1 MSKKTVKK
9 NTTTLEK
16 RANQVKA
23 TVKKV
28 HADVLVATD
37 ELVEESL
44 ATGQKWQKIFAKV
57 LKGGTKMF
65 AKQQDFT
72 VEAVKTIKGQMI
84 NSNKRMRDLLE
95 FEVIEDAIEDARKD
109 IKKATKKARKEA
121 KKMTAKAKDAV
132 ADMADDFE
140 FPAMPS
146 VSVDVKTKKVKATTP
161 KAKKVVKKVTKKVTA
176 KKPTTKKV
184 VAKKTSTAKATV
196 RKTVKK
202 VAPKKV
208 VAKKSTRKA
217 TAKSDVKANDLT
229 IINGIGPKVK
239 VLLNKAGIVT
249 FKELSTTKITV
260 LRDILTEAGSRYK
273 LINPG
278 TWKAEAKLAAA
289 GKMDLLKEFQAQQ
302 RMAK

>member
-9 NTTTLEK
+9 NTSTLEK
-16 RANQVKA
+16 RADQVKE

-28 HADVLVATD
+28 HADVLVAT
-37 ELVEESL
+37 EEFVEESL

-72 VEAVKTIKGQMI
+72 IEAIQTIKGQMI

-109 IKKATKKARKEA
+109 LKKATKKARKEA
-121 KKMTAKAKDAV
+121 QKMTAKAKDAV
-132 ADMADDFE
+132 AEMAEDFE
-140 FPAMPS
+140 MPTIPS
-146 VSVDVKTKKVKATTP
+146 VSLDINTKKAKTT
-161 KAKKVVKKVTKKVTA
+161 TSTA
-176 KKPTTKKV
+176 KKAVKKATKKV
-184 VAKKTSTAKATV
+184 VAKKPSTSKAKTTV

-202 VAPKKV
+202 VTPKKT
-208 VAKKSTRKA
+208 VAKKVTRKA
-217 TAKSDVKANDLT
+217 TAKTDVKANDLT

-249 FKELSTTKITV
+249 FKQLSTTKVTT
-260 LRDILTEAGSRYK
+260 LRDILSEAGSRYK

-302 RMAK
+302 RAAK